1 MITGTKDLTLQIMK
15 TAIKWF
21 LKNDDAVKLVARYY
35 NYQYN
40 LGMNKKTEKP
50 IKPRKLEKK

>member
-35 NYQYN
+35 N
-40 LGMNKKTEKP
+40 
-50 IKPRKLEKK
+50 

>member
-21 LKNDDAVKLVARYY
+21 LKNDDDAVKLVARYY
-35 NYQYN
+35 N
-40 LGMNKKTEKP
+40 
-50 IKPRKLEKK
+50 